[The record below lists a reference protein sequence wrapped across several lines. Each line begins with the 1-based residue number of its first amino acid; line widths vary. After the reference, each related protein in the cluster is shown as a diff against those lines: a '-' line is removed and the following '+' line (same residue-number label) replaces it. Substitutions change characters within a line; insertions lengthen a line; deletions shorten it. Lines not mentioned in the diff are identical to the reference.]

1 MNVRNSKGFT
11 LIELMIVIAIIAI
24 LAAIAL
30 PAYQNYVVRSRVS
43 EGLVLADGLKVI
55 VADNASNGT
64 DAATG
69 GFSKGFVP
77 ATDFAA
83 TPNVT
88 AAAIAAGNGDI
99 TVTTSSIA
107 GDGTILFH
115 PSWGPGAGTA
125 AGGTALVVGTIP
137 QTQIGWYCSS
147 TDVHQ
152 KYLPSSCT
160 GAP

>member
-69 GFSKGFVP
+69 GFSKGFDP

-88 AAAIAAGNGDI
+88 AAAIAADTGDI

-107 GDGTILFH
+107 GNGTIKFH
-115 PSWGPGAGTA
+115 PSTGAGAGTA
-125 AGGTALVVGTIP
+125 AGGTALAIGTIP
-137 QTQIGWYCSS
+137 ATQIGWYCSS
-147 TDVHQ
+147 TDVAQ

-160 GAP
+160 GA